1 MVWTLEQ
8 PTPHRTNL
16 SSGARWESIVG
27 YSRAVRIGNTIAI
40 TGCVAV
46 DDEGNV
52 VGTTPYEQT
61 KFVCEKIIRIL
72 HAMNAPVQSLIRTRI
87 FVCDI
92 TEWESI
98 GRAHGEVFGAIKPA
112 TSMIEISRLIDSA
125 YLIEIEA
132 DAILMEEEK

>member
-1 MVWTLEQ
+1 MAWTLEQ
-8 PTPHRTNL
+8 PTPHRINL

-52 VGTTPYEQT
+52 VGTTPYEQA
-61 KFVCEKIIRIL
+61 KFVCEKILRIL
-72 HAMNAPVQSLIRTRI
+72 SVMNVPLQSLIRTRV
-87 FVCDI
+87 FVRDI
-92 TEWESI
+92 SQWESI

-112 TSMIEISRLIDSA
+112 TTMIEISRLIDDR
-125 YLIEIEA
+125 YMVEIEA
-132 DAILMEEEK
+132 DAILMSE